1 MLMKKLMSL
10 LDAEAGKEVEIVSIS
25 AGLQATKRLSDLGLT
40 PKTKIKILRKAIS
53 GPIEIE
59 LRSSKLILG
68 RGLASKIFIK

>member
-1 MLMKKLMSL
+1 MEKQIFLIE
-10 LDAEAGKEVEIVSIS
+10 AEEGKEIEIISIE

-59 LRSSKLILG
+59 LRGSKLVLG